1 MEASLKA
8 NRPVVFLG
16 LAVFLALL
24 LGSACASKLFV
35 RTEVANLDKKVEGV
49 QTAVE
54 ENQKRIQEH
63 DERLASINTVISQH
77 ESQFKAVDGK
87 IEEVKLFAR
96 GTLLYKETIRNRDA
110 KFKFDSFEVG
120 PEAKATL
127 DGLVQKLVADNRGVQ
142 IEIQGH
148 TDNTGPEEYNVLLG
162 NKRAEAVKLYLYTQ
176 YHIPLN
182 RMSVI
187 SFGST
192 VPVAENSTS
201 EGRAQNRRVEVLVY
215 E

>member
-1 MEASLKA
+1 MKI
-8 NRPVVFLG
+8 NRSVVTLG

-35 RTEVANLDKKVEGV
+35 RTEVANLDKKVEDV

-63 DERLASINTVISQH
+63 DERLASINTVITQH

-110 KFKFDSFEVG
+110 KFKFDSFEIG
-120 PEAKATL
+120 SEAKATL
-127 DGLVQKLVADNRGVQ
+127 DALVQKLVADNRGVQ

-148 TDNTGPEEYNVLLG
+148 TDNSGPEDYNVVLG
-162 NKRAEAVKLYLYTQ
+162 TRRAEAVKLYLYKQ
-176 YHIPLN
+176 YHIPLS

-187 SFGST
+187 SLGST
-192 VPVAENSTS
+192 APVAENSTS

>member
-1 MEASLKA
+1 MKI
-8 NRPVVFLG
+8 NRSIVTLG

-24 LGSACASKLFV
+24 LSTACASKLFV
-35 RTEVANLDKKVEGV
+35 RTEVATLDKKVEDV
-49 QTAVE
+49 ETSVE
-54 ENQKRIQEH
+54 ENQKRIQAH
-63 DERLASINTVISQH
+63 DERLASIGTVIAQH
-77 ESQFKAVDGK
+77 DTQFMAVDAK
-87 IEEVKLFAR
+87 IEEVKVFAR

-110 KFKFDSFEVG
+110 KFKFDSSEIG
-120 PEAKATL
+120 SEAKTTL
-127 DGLVQKLVADNRGVQ
+127 DALVRKLVEANRGVQ

-148 TDNTGPEEYNVLLG
+148 TDNTGPEEYNVVLG
-162 NKRAEAVKLYLYTQ
+162 NKRAEAVKQYLYRE
-176 YHIPLN
+176 YHIPLH

-192 VPVAENSTS
+192 APVADNSTS

>member
-1 MEASLKA
+1 MVKI
-8 NRPVVFLG
+8 NRSVIILS

-24 LGSACASKLFV
+24 MGTACASKLFV
-35 RTEVANLDKKVEGV
+35 RTEVATLDKKVEDV

-54 ENQKRIQEH
+54 ENQKRLQEH
-63 DERLASINTVISQH
+63 DERLTSIGTVITQH
-77 ESQFKAVDGK
+77 DSQFKAVEGK

-96 GTLLYKETIRNRDA
+96 GTLLYKETIRNREA
-110 KFKFDSFEVG
+110 KFKFDSSEIG
-120 PEAKATL
+120 AEAKATL
-127 DGLVQKLVADNRGVQ
+127 DVLVQKLVADNRGVQ

-148 TDNTGPEEYNVLLG
+148 TDNTGPEEYNILLG
-162 NKRAEAVKLYLYTQ
+162 NKRAEAVKQYLYRE
-176 YHIPLN
+176 YHVPLH

-192 VPVAENSTS
+192 APVAENSTS
-201 EGRAQNRRVEVLVY
+201 EGRAQNRRVEILVY